1 VIDRSTFRHNKCT
14 KKNRYFKRNK
24 IMCISMVEL
33 IDFINQEKVY
43 KKINSKKILN
53 IFNKCIIKSILE
65 LDDKFKNIKDK
76 QKSIIAGINMIYN
89 VFIILILY
97 SNNIKLTIFL
107 VERSILLYSEF
118 IIMSQDKKM
127 INEIC
132 FLPNITDAISF
143 SYKKTI
149 GPLKINGIN
158 KCNNIILKELTLLMK
173 NIITKIYYENN
184 SILNFNDMITTIETL
199 LYELFTICDLS
210 LYNYIINFIINTE
223 IHFIEDIIKSM
234 IFFINDKKI
243 DNFEEYFNEFYYNIN
258 QILKYH

>member
-1 VIDRSTFRHNKCT
+1 
-14 KKNRYFKRNK
+14 
-24 IMCISMVEL
+24 MVEL
-33 IDFINQEKVY
+33 IEFINQEKVY

-65 LDDKFKNIKDK
+65 LDDKFKNIKNK
-76 QKSIIAGINMIYN
+76 KKSIIAGINMIYN

-107 VERSILLYSEF
+107 VERAILLYSEF

-158 KCNNIILKELTLLMK
+158 KCNNIILKELSLLMK
-173 NIITKIYYENN
+173 NIIIKIYTENN
-184 SILNFNDMITTIETL
+184 SIINFNNFIINIESL
-199 LYELFTICDLS
+199 VYDLFTICDLS
-210 LYNYIINFIINTE
+210 LYNYIINFIINNE
-223 IHFIEDIIKSM
+223 IQSIEEIIKSM
-234 IFFINDKKI
+234 IYFINNKNI
-243 DNFEEYFNEFYYNIN
+243 DNFKEYYNDVYYKNMINVNIN

>member
-1 VIDRSTFRHNKCT
+1 
-14 KKNRYFKRNK
+14 
-24 IMCISMVEL
+24 MVEL
-33 IDFINQEKVY
+33 IDFINQEKVH

-53 IFNKCIIKSILE
+53 IFNKCIVKSIIE
-65 LDDKFKNIKDK
+65 LDSKFKSINNK
-76 QKSIIAGINMIYN
+76 QKSIISGINMIYN

-158 KCNNIILKELTLLMK
+158 KSNNNILKELTLLMK
-173 NIITKIYYENN
+173 HITIKKYSENTF
-184 SILNFNDMITTIETL
+184 SILELSETNNKLEPL
-199 LYELFTICDLS
+199 LYELFTIIDS
-210 LYNYIINFIINTE
+210 KLYTYIINFIININITN
-223 IHFIEDIIKSM
+223 IENIIKSM
-234 IFFINDKKI
+234 IYYINNKDIEKFKDCFNSIYYNKI
-243 DNFEEYFNEFYYNIN
+243 DKDEYILYIN
-258 QILKYH
+258 QIL

>member
-1 VIDRSTFRHNKCT
+1 
-14 KKNRYFKRNK
+14 
-24 IMCISMVEL
+24 MCNIMVEL
-33 IDFINQEKVY
+33 IEFINQEKVY

-65 LDDKFKNIKDK
+65 LDDKFKNIKNK
-76 QKSIIAGINMIYN
+76 KKSIIAGINMIYN

-107 VERSILLYSEF
+107 VERAILLYSEF

-158 KCNNIILKELTLLMK
+158 KCNNIILKELSLLMK
-173 NIITKIYYENN
+173 NIIIKIYTENN
-184 SILNFNDMITTIETL
+184 SIINFNNFIINIESL
-199 LYELFTICDLS
+199 VYDLFTICDLS
-210 LYNYIINFIINTE
+210 LYNYIINFIINNE
-223 IHFIEDIIKSM
+223 IQSIEEIIKSM
-234 IFFINDKKI
+234 IYFINNKNI
-243 DNFEEYFNEFYYNIN
+243 DNFKEYYNDVYYKNMINVNIN